1 MCRPMLN
8 NLYSMGL
15 RIVYTHLKMMA
26 HSYLHMLYILMDL
39 MNILYI
45 IFGYNLHMYPR
56 THHSHYYMLNNSQVH
71 YMLYIVLPH
80 MTSHMIHYLPRI
92 QPSMMYMLMKLLG
105 MLGILHQSIIDMYPN
120 LHENVVDILY
130 MLFLPHYKSH
140 NLITKL
146 NIIYIKLMMPKH
158 M

>member
-1 MCRPMLN
+1 MLN
-8 NLYSMGL
+8 KLHSMGL
-15 RIVYTHLKMMA
+15 RIEYTHLKMMA
-26 HSYLHMLYILMDL
+26 HSYLHMLYILMDS
-39 MNILYI
+39 MNIYYI
-45 IFGYNLHMYPR
+45 IFEYNLHKYPR
-56 THHSHYYMLNNSQVH
+56 MHHSQPHMLNNNQVH

-80 MTSHMIHYLPRI
+80 TTSHMIHYLPHI
-92 QPSMMYMLMKLLG
+92 QPSMMYMSMKLPG
-105 MLGILHQSIIDMYPN
+105 MLGILDQSIIDMYLN

-146 NIIYIKLMMPKH
+146 NIIYIELMILKH